1 MVISSGGSLPDPL
14 WAGSCI
20 CLNVNII
27 WKDMQEITKV
37 LVFCF
42 VLCAPPLKGEIGD
55 LDVGMKMFFVYIN
68 LLSEFYFFTI
78 SFQFKV

>member
-1 MVISSGGSLPDPL
+1 
-14 WAGSCI
+14 
-20 CLNVNII
+20 
-27 WKDMQEITKV
+27 MQEITKV